1 MEKLIYVKFSEDRAP
16 EFCIKTQIMAE
27 GEKRTIYKSGIDR
40 AITEHLRRMPDRY
53 QWLTERYCNV
63 NVWVNEVRESLEGM
77 EFPFVHGESLQ
88 THLDHYLAQKDYQR
102 VQELICEY
110 TEKLLLEKAYT
121 GDFSPNEEESRI
133 FGDIVL
139 EDVKLAQVS
148 NIDMIFSNILIDEK
162 GWHLIDYEWT
172 YNFPVPQKFILY
184 RALLYW
190 KHTSNVL
197 EDYALEDVLS
207 WGHITQEEAKI
218 FSDMEIAFQKYVA
231 GDKETFR
238 TKAYEDCKTSYSIND
253 INQYIIEKEKSNDK
267 LHVYFPI
274 GHAYR
279 EDHARDFYRHITASG
294 NRVFDI
300 ELEEAY
306 SEIRLDPVENPCVV
320 VIKELTLAKTP
331 ITYRH
336 NGIQLGENMIGFEHC
351 DPQIILQTEG
361 RQGTLRIDYTVYVN
375 RKDGRLRRLVEYER
389 SLRDE
394 EQQQISKLDE
404 QIAGLKETCSVQ
416 QSMIKAFEPTVWY
429 KMFCFMEK
437 VKRHVKK

>member
-27 GEKRTIYKSGIDR
+27 GDKKTIYKSGMDQ
-40 AITEHLRRMPDRY
+40 AVTEHLRLMPQRY
-53 QWLTERYCNV
+53 QWLTERYCDI
-63 NVWVNEVRESLEGM
+63 NVWVNEVQESSQGM

-88 THLDHYLAQKDYQR
+88 THLDHCLVQKDYQR
-102 VQELICEY
+102 VQELICDY

-121 GDFSPNEEESRI
+121 GDFLPNEKERRI
-133 FGDIVL
+133 LGDIVL
-139 EDVKLAQVS
+139 KDVKLAQVS

-162 GWHLIDYEWT
+162 GWYLIDYEWT

-197 EDYALEDVLS
+197 EDYALEEILS

-279 EDHARDFYRHITASG
+279 EDHARDFYRHITACG

-331 ITYRH
+331 LMYRH
-336 NGIQLGENMIGFEHC
+336 NGIQLGENVIGFEHC
-351 DPQIILQTEG
+351 DPQIILQTEEK
-361 RQGTLRIDYTVYVN
+361 QGTLRIDYTVYVN
-375 RKDGRLRRLVEYER
+375 TKDGRLSRLVEYER
-389 SLRDE
+389 SLRNE

-429 KMFCFMEK
+429 KMFCFVEK

>member
-27 GEKRTIYKSGIDR
+27 GDKKTIYKSGMDQ
-40 AITEHLRRMPDRY
+40 AVTEHLRLMPQRY
-53 QWLTERYCNV
+53 QWLTERYCDI
-63 NVWVNEVRESLEGM
+63 NVWVNEVQESSQGM

-88 THLDHYLAQKDYQR
+88 THLDHCLVQKDYQR
-102 VQELICEY
+102 VQELICDY

-121 GDFSPNEEESRI
+121 GDFLPNEKERRI
-133 FGDIVL
+133 LGDIVL
-139 EDVKLAQVS
+139 KDVKLAQVS

-162 GWHLIDYEWT
+162 GWYLIDYEWT

-197 EDYALEDVLS
+197 EDYTLEDVLS

-218 FSDMEIAFQKYVA
+218 FSDMEMAFQKYVA

-253 INQYIIEKEKSNDK
+253 INQCIIEKEKSNDK

-279 EDHARDFYRHITASG
+279 EDHAKDFYRHITESG

-300 ELEEAY
+300 ELEKAY
-306 SEIRLDPVENPCVV
+306 SEIRLDPVENSCVV

-331 ITYRH
+331 IAYRH
-336 NGIQLGENMIGFEHC
+336 NGIQLGENVIGFEHC
-351 DPQIILQTEG
+351 DPQIILQTDG
-361 RQGTLRIDYTVYVN
+361 RQGALRIDYTVYAN
-375 RKDGRLRRLVEYER
+375 RKDGRLSGIVEYER
-389 SLRDE
+389 SLRDKE
-394 EQQQISKLDE
+394 EQQISKLDE
-404 QIAGLKETCSVQ
+404 EIAGLKETCSVQ
-416 QSMIKAFEPTVWY
+416 QSMLKAFEPTVWY

-437 VKRHVKK
+437 VKRRVKK